1 MNKEEYIEIG
11 ENIVDAFKDN
21 ITITYQIN
29 ADTLKGRETFIY
41 STYELMLDHCIRLM
55 NKPVDMSFYCEK
67 IITERLYDGFAMG
80 GTSKHEIIHKEQLLK
95 DIKIKQREYKIKRIL
110 KK

>member
-1 MNKEEYIEIG
+1 MNKEEYIEIV
-11 ENIVDAFKDN
+11 NIDDAFKNN

-41 STYELMLDHCIRLM
+41 STYELMLEHCIRLM
-55 NKPVDMSFYCEK
+55 NKPVD
-67 IITERLYDGFAMG
+67 IV
-80 GTSKHEIIHKEQLLK
+80 
-95 DIKIKQREYKIKRIL
+95 